1 MSPKDKTKTNTSDKG
16 TAPQFIVGIDLG
28 TTNSALAYAEPA
40 GFGRD
45 ASPVSL
51 FPVSLFNV
59 PQLVNP
65 GETAELPLLPSF
77 LYVSGAGEFVEASL
91 AMPWDANPAYLL
103 GSLAR
108 KRGAE
113 NVNRLVASAKSWLS
127 GQNADPAE
135 AFLPLDAPE
144 EFPKVSPLEAS
155 RQYLLHLRS
164 AWNDHFPTAPL
175 EEQSVL
181 ITVPASFD
189 AAARELTQRAAQL
202 AGYSEVTLLEEPQAA
217 FYAWLERHPDWRER
231 VKPGDLILVLDIG
244 GGTTDFTLISVA
256 EKGGELQLERIAVGE
271 HILLG
276 GDNMDL
282 ALARYANQNLAAKNT
297 KLDRVQFQSLWQH
310 CRAAKE
316 TLLADEASAPADV
329 PITILGRG
337 TGVIGGS
344 IRTKLTREEVRS
356 LLLDGFFP
364 IVAAADAP
372 QKQRHS
378 GLMEVGLSYTP
389 DAAVTRHLAQFL
401 VQAANRAGHSSGIA
415 RPTHLLFNG
424 GVLQAD
430 AIEQRLITVLNTW
443 LSEVGAPPVV
453 VLQDETKRS
462 DLMHAVAYGAAY
474 YGLARTGQGVRI
486 RGGVP
491 RTYYVGIETAMPA
504 VPGLPAPMKALTVV
518 PFGLEEGSQIQ
529 LPGRK
534 LALVVGEHAVF
545 RFFSSLSRRDD
556 PPGLLLDDIDDELE
570 ELAPIEVYLPPNR
583 GQSESKEEVVPVT
596 LESKVTETG
605 MLELWCVASDGR
617 RWKLEFNVRERA
629 KA

>member
-1 MSPKDKTKTNTSDKG
+1 MSTKDKSKTKSSDKNA
-16 TAPQFIVGIDLG
+16 APQFVVGIDLG
-28 TTNSALAYAEPA
+28 TTNSALAYATPA
-40 GFGRD
+40 ESGQD
-45 ASPVSL
+45 TAPVSL
-51 FPVSLFNV
+51 FDV

-65 GETAELPLLPSF
+65 GEVTEQPLLPSF
-77 LYVSGAGEFVEASL
+77 LYIPGDSEFVE
-91 AMPWDANPAYLL
+91 
-103 GSLAR
+103 GSLALPWEDR
-108 KRGAE
+108 PAYIVGSLAQKRGAE
-113 NVNRLVASAKSWLS
+113 NVHRLVASAKSWLS
-127 GQNADPAE
+127 SQNADPAD
-135 AFLPLDAPE
+135 AFLPIDTPE
-144 EFPKVSPLEAS
+144 GFPKVSPLEAS

-164 AWNDHFPTAPL
+164 AWNKKFPATPL
-175 EEQSVL
+175 EEQSLL

-202 AGYSEVTLLEEPQAA
+202 AGFAEVTLLEEPQAA
-217 FYAWLERHPDWRER
+217 FYAWLERHADWRDR
-231 VKPGDLILVLDIG
+231 VKPGDLILVFDIG

-256 EKGGELQLERIAVGE
+256 DKDGELQLERVAVGE

-282 ALARYANQNLAAKNT
+282 ALARYVNQNLAAKNT
-297 KLDRVQFQSLWQH
+297 KLDRVQFHSLWQQ

-316 TLLADEASAPADV
+316 ALLADEASAKTEV

-337 TGVIGGS
+337 TGLVGGS
-344 IRTKLTREEVRS
+344 IRTKLTRDEART

-364 IVAAADAP
+364 VVGSTDAP

-378 GLMEVGLSYTP
+378 GLMEVGLNYAS

-401 VQAANRAGHSSGIA
+401 MQAANRAGNASGIA

-430 AIEQRLITVLNTW
+430 AIEERLITVLNTW
-443 LSEVGAPPVV
+443 LSEAGAPPVV
-453 VLQDETKRS
+453 TLQDETKRS

-518 PFGLEEGSQIQ
+518 PFGLEEGSQVQ

-556 PPGLLLDDIDDELE
+556 PPGLLLDDIDDQLE

-583 GQSESKEEVVPVT
+583 DQSDAKEEVVPVT

-605 MLELWCVASDGR
+605 MLELWCVATDGR

>member
-1 MSPKDKTKTNTSDKG
+1 MPPKDKTKPKSSDQA
-16 TAPQFIVGIDLG
+16 TAPKLIVGIDLG
-28 TTNSALAYAEPA
+28 TTNSALAYVKPAES
-40 GFGRD
+40 GRD
-45 ASPVSL
+45 AV
-51 FPVSLFNV
+51 PVSLFNV

-65 GETAELPLLPSF
+65 GEVSEQPLLRSF
-77 LYVSGAGEFVEASL
+77 LYIPGAGEFVEGSL
-91 AMPWDANPAYLL
+91 TLPWEAQPPYVV
-103 GSLAR
+103 GSLAQ

-127 GQNADPAE
+127 SQNADPAE
-135 AFLPLDAPE
+135 AFLPLDTPE
-144 EFPKVSPLEAS
+144 GFPKISPLEAS
-155 RQYLLHLRS
+155 RQYLLHLLS
-164 AWNDHFPTAPL
+164 AWNEKFPETPL

-231 VKPGDLILVLDIG
+231 VKPGDLILVFDIG

-256 EKGGELQLERIAVGE
+256 DKDGELQLERVAVGE

-282 ALARYANQNLAAKNT
+282 ALARYVNQNLAAKNT
-297 KLDRVQFQSLWQH
+297 KLDRVQFHSLWQQ

-316 TLLADEASAPADV
+316 VLLAEEASAPAEV
-329 PITILGRG
+329 AITILGRG
-337 TGVIGGS
+337 TGLIGGS
-344 IRTKLTREEVRS
+344 IRTKLTRDEVRT

-364 IVAAADAP
+364 IVASTDVP

-378 GLMEVGLSYTP
+378 GLMEVGLSYAS

-401 VQAANRAGHSSGIA
+401 LQAASRAGHSSGIA
-415 RPTHLLFNG
+415 KPTHLLFNG

-430 AIEQRLITVLNTW
+430 AIEHRLISILNTW
-443 LSEVGAPPVV
+443 LSEAGSPPVV
-453 VLQDETKRS
+453 TLQDETKRS

-518 PFGLEEGSQIQ
+518 PFGLEEGSQVQ

-556 PPGLLLDDIDDELE
+556 APGLLLDDIDDQLE

-583 GQSESKEEVVPVT
+583 GQSDAREEVVPVI

-605 MLELWCVASDGR
+605 MLELWCVATDGR